1 MRKKCEILKS
11 LKDTNKYT
19 YSELSKII
27 GCSKPFIWQIIN
39 GQRNLSYEMAIMLS
53 VIFNMTPD
61 TIFYS
66 EWINDSKMQNKIAD
80 ILKKKKELEKK

>member
-80 ILKKKKELEKK
+80 ILTKKKELEKK

>member
-1 MRKKCEILKS
+1 MRKKCELLKS
-11 LKDTNKYT
+11 LKDNNGYT
-19 YSELSKII
+19 YSDLSKII

-39 GQRNLSYEMAIMLS
+39 GQRSLNYEMAILLS

-66 EWINDSKMQNKIAD
+66 EWINDSKMQSKIAE
-80 ILKKKKELEKK
+80 ILKRKKELEKK

>member
-1 MRKKCEILKS
+1 MRKKYEMLKS
-11 LKDTNKYT
+11 LKDKSEYT
-19 YSELSKII
+19 YGDLSKII
-27 GCSKPFIWQIIN
+27 GCSKTFIWQIIN
-39 GQRNLSYEMAIMLS
+39 GQRNLSYEMAIIIS

-66 EWINDSKMQNKIAD
+66 EWINDSKMQSKIAD